1 MTATDASTLAALP
14 YTRTQLE
21 AIKTIDRN
29 LQIVACAGA
38 GKTQV
43 LAERVAEILESG
55 LGDGLLPRNIV
66 AFTFTERA
74 GAELKDRILQRIHA
88 RLGDVTG
95 MAEMYVGTIH
105 GYCLQLLQ
113 GSLPEYFKY
122 SVLNEVQARLLVD
135 RASNKSG
142 LSDLGLRRYVES
154 GLYLNVLSIL
164 REGDVDPDVLDG
176 HAARLALSKYQDLL
190 DSKRYLDYTEIL
202 LRAVAALYENE
213 ALRMQVADQ
222 VKYLIVDEYQD
233 VNPLQES
240 LIATIHSLGAN
251 LCVVGDDDQT
261 IYQWRGS
268 DVDNILHFEDRYPEV
283 KVVPIEE
290 NYRSSEGV
298 VEAARLVVENND
310 PDRLQK
316 TMVAAA
322 SQSFERGDL
331 LALEFTSPGYEADWI
346 ADKIKSLIGT
356 PFNDSPNSEPRGL
369 APSDFAVLL
378 RSVRRNGDEIVDALQ
393 NAGLPVIVGGMTN
406 LFDTPEVDAARAL
419 FLFMVKEIDA
429 GALREAWIAA
439 DLGFD
444 SKRLDA
450 AIRLMEKQREWDA
463 KERWSVYNLQRTF
476 LTFLEEAGI
485 REQEIPQGNNTAGR
499 ARGEV
504 VFYNFG
510 KFSQVIS
517 DYEQIHFQSD
527 PANKYQSFAKF
538 LIHQAPGYYP
548 EGWQDA
554 GYATPDAVQ
563 VMTVHQAKGMEW
575 PVVFLPCLQRNRFPA
590 PRMGGKG
597 VWHVIPREAVGNAD
611 RYDGT
616 VPDER
621 RLFYVGLTRSK
632 KYLYCSWAPVPG
644 SKRYSKPS
652 QFVSEF
658 ARCQRVLTRD
668 PGPSTITNLDP
679 QAKREVANVALSFSE
694 LKYFFECP
702 YEFKLRFLYGFNPPL
717 HEALGYGKSLHD
729 ALAEVHK
736 RALKGDIVTDVEAEE
751 LLNRHLNL
759 PFAYPEL
766 RQHLQ
771 RSGADAVRRYLNDN
785 GHLLDKTEHVEQV
798 VEINLGAG
806 LVVNGRIDLIRRTD
820 TKEIIVIDFKST
832 ERAQEEDVT
841 RMQLHLYALGYRE
854 LTGTAADLIEIYNL
868 DESKPPVREQ
878 VDIDLEART
887 REAAINAGN
896 GLRLNKL
903 PPLDVW
909 GPACERCDLVGI
921 CRDREVDPGGRGVGG
936 DCQEGH
942 EEDT

>member
-1 MTATDASTLAALP
+1 MTAEVSALLTGLP
-14 YTRTQLE
+14 YTSAQVD
-21 AIKTIDRN
+21 AIRTIDQN

-43 LAERVAEILESG
+43 LAERVAEILEKG
-55 LGDGLLPRNIV
+55 ANEGVLPGNIV

-88 RLGDVTG
+88 RFGDIAG

-113 GSLPEYFKY
+113 SSLPEYFKY

-154 GLYLNVLSIL
+154 GLYLNLLGIL
-164 REGDVDPDVLDG
+164 REGNVDPDVMEGHPALD
-176 HAARLALSKYQDLL
+176 ALAKYQDLL

-202 LRAVAALYENE
+202 LRAVTALYADD
-213 ALRMQVADQ
+213 ALQAQVGAQ

-233 VNPLQES
+233 VNPLQEA
-240 LIATIHSLGAN
+240 LISMIQQLGAN

-268 DVDNILHFEDRYPEV
+268 EVDNILHFESRYSDV

-290 NYRSSEGV
+290 NYRSSSGV
-298 VEAARLVVENND
+298 IEAARLVIENND
-310 PDRLQK
+310 PDRLTK
-316 TMVAAA
+316 KMVSAD

-331 LALEFTSPGYEADWI
+331 LSLEFDSSNSEAGWI
-346 ADKIKSLIGT
+346 ANKIKSMIGT
-356 PFNDSPNSEPRGL
+356 PFQDSPDSEPRGL

-378 RSVRRNGDEIVDALQ
+378 RSVRRNGDAIVDALQ

-406 LFDTPEVDAARAL
+406 LFDTEEVSAARSL
-419 FLFMVKEIDA
+419 FLFMVKEISTEE
-429 GALREAWIAA
+429 LRSAWIGA
-439 DLGFD
+439 DLGLD
-444 SKRLDA
+444 LDRLDS
-450 AIRLMEKQREWDA
+450 AIHLMESQREWDE

-476 LTFLEEAGI
+476 LSFLEEAGL
-485 REQEIPQGNNTAGR
+485 REESIPQAMNTAGR
-499 ARGEV
+499 SRGEV
-504 VFYNFG
+504 VYYNLG

-517 DYEQIHFQSD
+517 DYEQIHFQSN

-575 PVVFLPCLQRNRFPA
+575 PVVFLPSLQRNRFPS
-590 PRMGGKG
+590 PKQGGKG
-597 VWHVIPREAVGNAD
+597 VWHVIPRESVGNAD

-632 KYLYCSWAPVPG
+632 KHLFCSWAPVPG
-644 SKRYSKPS
+644 SKRYQKPS

-658 ARCQRVLTRD
+658 ARCQHVLTRD
-668 PGPSTITNLDP
+668 PGAAPPTRLDP
-679 QAKREVANVALSFSE
+679 QPKREVVNVALSFSE

-702 YEFKLRFLYGFNPPL
+702 YQFKLRFLYGFNPPL

-736 RALKGDIVTDVEAEE
+736 RALTGEIVSEEAADE
-751 LLNRHLNL
+751 LLERHLNL
-759 PFAYPEL
+759 PFAYTELKEHL
-766 RQHLQ
+766 RQ
-771 RSGADAVRRYLNDN
+771 SGADAVRRYLKDN

-798 VEINLGAG
+798 VEINLGDG

-854 LTGTAADLIEIYNL
+854 LTGSAADLIEIYNL
-868 DESKPPVREQ
+868 DESKPPIREQ
-878 VDIDLEART
+878 VDVKMETVTRNEAIR
-887 REAAINAGN
+887 AGN
-896 GLRLNKL
+896 GLRANEL
-903 PPLDVW
+903 PRLEVW
-909 GPACERCDLVGI
+909 APPCDKCDLVGI
-921 CRDREVDPGGRGVGG
+921 CRDRPMVRQGSEA
-936 DCQEGH
+936 
-942 EEDT
+942 